1 MSVAVGARRLPGD
14 DVVGFE
20 DEIEQLG
27 VGQIRVEAANLD
39 IGRQVGR
46 HAPRQDDHGDAV
58 AGAHVLGDHR
68 PRERRGRTLQQV
80 EDGGHQNTR
89 ARRPRW
95 TRLAISS
102 RVTGITRCPSTFQ
115 AGSEGTAT
123 TSTWKG
129 TPSSRRFARNLAIS
143 SPSTS
148 SSVFSSRRCTPGP
161 SRTNVT
167 SFSPATTPRP
177 MRIAS
182 FARWD
187 ARGSSEIRTT
197 TGRLSATESVERD
210 EPVRAVDQF
219 GQHDKPAVRHGVG
232 VAQGNASFLAAAHPE
247 LLAGVLP
254 DADEVSGS
262 LSSIHAVDRAA
273 REGMDLARE
282 RVARF
287 LKVSSQEIVFT
298 SGGTESDNYA
308 VKGLAWA
315 RGTGHLIN

>member
-39 IGRQVGR
+39 IGWQVGR

-58 AGAHVLGDHR
+58 AGAHVLVDHR
-68 PRERRGRTLQQV
+68 PRERRGRTLEQV

-95 TRLAISS
+95 TRPAISS

-115 AGSEGTAT
+115 AGSEGTAP

-187 ARGSSEIRTT
+187 ARGSVEISTM
-197 TGRLSATESVERD
+197 TGGLAATESVEGD
-210 EPVRAVDQF
+210 EPIGGVDQI
-219 GQHDKPAVRHGVG
+219 GQDDEAAVRHGVR
-232 VAQGNASFLAAAHPE
+232 VAQRDTPLLAAGGAHE
-247 LLAGVLP
+247 QLRAALRQGA
-254 DADEVSGS
+254 DARIVERAHAIVDEVQIEVGPA
-262 LSSIHAVDRAA
+262 IERRA
-273 REGMDLARE
+273 REAHGRLEVRVLEPGGEQHTEFLLRE
-282 RVARF
+282 IHRESSVA
-287 LKVSSQEIVFT
+287 S
-298 SGGTESDNYA
+298 
-308 VKGLAWA
+308 
-315 RGTGHLIN
+315 